1 MHARAHPAPA
11 RLTPP
16 DSDRGRRQTIESPGE
31 PSSRLRGKK
40 GWLAGL
46 LIGITLPALAQFDTA
61 PPSRTPRPALAT
73 MATTE
78 AAYRIDGA
86 RHIYLNHPERIH
98 DGLLPPF
105 LHAIAGVRTTIDTH
119 GRVSRIEI
127 TREPAVAREVLPW
140 IERLIRAAE
149 PYPRPPAGL
158 DTVRWDEI
166 WLIDRSGRFQ
176 LHTLSEGQQQ
186 APDSPDYDT
195 DDEDEKGA
203 AGAPS
208 GPGR

>member
-1 MHARAHPAPA
+1 MHARTHPAAA
-11 RLTPP
+11 RLAPP
-16 DSDRGRRQTIESPGE
+16 ASGPCRRQTLESPGE
-31 PSSRLRGKK
+31 PPVTGLRGKK

-46 LIGITLPALAQFDTA
+46 LIGIALPALAQFDTA
-61 PPSRTPRPALAT
+61 LPARAPRPALAT

-86 RHIYLNHPERIH
+86 RHLYLNHPERIH

-105 LHAIAGVRTTIDTH
+105 LHAIAGVRTTIDAH

-158 DTVRWDEI
+158 DMVRWDEI

-186 APDSPDYDT
+186 APDSA
-195 DDEDEKGA
+195 DDDADEA
-203 AGAPS
+203 DSP
-208 GPGR
+208 PTGR

>member
-1 MHARAHPAPA
+1 MSSPCSSSSSRPNAARCGAG
-11 RLTPP
+11 T
-16 DSDRGRRQTIESPGE
+16 S
-31 PSSRLRGKK
+31 PSSASA
-40 GWLAGL
+40 W
-46 LIGITLPALAQFDTA
+46 
-61 PPSRTPRPALAT
+61 S
-73 MATTE
+73 
-78 AAYRIDGA
+78 
-86 RHIYLNHPERIH
+86 
-98 DGLLPPF
+98 
-105 LHAIAGVRTTIDTH
+105 VRTTIDAH

-186 APDSPDYDT
+186 APDSPDDDT

>member
-1 MHARAHPAPA
+1 
-11 RLTPP
+11 
-16 DSDRGRRQTIESPGE
+16 
-31 PSSRLRGKK
+31 
-40 GWLAGL
+40 
-46 LIGITLPALAQFDTA
+46 
-61 PPSRTPRPALAT
+61 

-186 APDSPDYDT
+186 ALYVHGSPVSGWVRLDGGSLLVVAGIERPSTGRSMATGNGSLNSETYAAS
-195 DDEDEKGA
+195 A
-203 AGAPS
+203 AGVIASWCSKTLCRPTRS
-208 GPGR
+208 SPF

>member
-1 MHARAHPAPA
+1 MHARAHPAAA
-11 RLTPP
+11 RLTPSASAP
-16 DSDRGRRQTIESPGE
+16 CRRRPLESPSA
-31 PSSRLRGKK
+31 PPSRLRGKK

-46 LIGITLPALAQFDTA
+46 LIGIALPALAQFDTA
-61 PPSRTPRPALAT
+61 LPARAPRPALAT

-86 RHIYLNHPERIH
+86 RHLYLNHPERIH

-105 LHAIAGVRTTIDTH
+105 LHAIAGVRTTIDAH

-140 IERLIRAAE
+140 IEHLIRAAE

-186 APDSPDYDT
+186 APDSA
-195 DDEDEKGA
+195 DDEADEA
-203 AGAPS
+203 DSP
-208 GPGR
+208 PTGR

>member
-1 MHARAHPAPA
+1 
-11 RLTPP
+11 
-16 DSDRGRRQTIESPGE
+16 
-31 PSSRLRGKK
+31 LRTKK

-46 LIGITLPALAQFDTA
+46 LIGIALPALAQFDTVLPA
-61 PPSRTPRPALAT
+61 RTPRPALAT

-86 RHIYLNHPERIH
+86 RHLYLNHPERIH

-105 LHAIAGVRTTIDTH
+105 LHAIAGVRTTIDAH

-186 APDSPDYDT
+186 APDSEEAET
-195 DDEDEKGA
+195 DEADS
-203 AGAPS
+203 P
-208 GPGR
+208 PTGR